1 MSTTAMWLLL
11 AVVVIVIVFASV
23 LYKRTFTVHE
33 LALTG
38 VMAALSLVAY
48 LFFRVPFY
56 GGSSFHLGNTFTA
69 LTALLLDGV
78 SGGLAGAIGL
88 ALADILAGDPGYA
101 VTTFVLKF
109 IIGITCGAVAHKVFK
124 LRELDKHAPGYLAK
138 VIAAAASGLLLNVFT
153 DPFLGY
159 FRNVYIF
166 GQEYTIAKA
175 LTKITGGVTFVNS
188 VASTVCVVLLY
199 LALRPASSVQT
210 CCRRLKRRPTSN
222 QLPSL
227 SDVLIKRKRHL
238 PHGRCLFRLF
248 LFKYEEPERDVRGQF
263 LQCRETGCAV
273 PGRFPVVGRHGE
285 ESFQLPGRHR
295 DAAGDFPLSDG
306 FKARI
311 RHFLHRVFVRLF
323 VEDGLHL
330 EEMLCTRHGVDE
342 PSAGAQDAE
351 KLLLREG
358 REAVEQHIR
367 PACAHRLM
375 ELDAT
380 AYRAEGRAFAARRTA
395 GFAMSKPASSS
406 GRPASSNCFAMHR
419 SYQPSPQPA
428 SSRRS
433 GFPAFG

>member
-109 IIGITCGAVAHKVFK
+109 LIGITCGAVAHKVFK
-124 LRELDKHAPGYLAK
+124 LRDLDRHSSGYLVK
-138 VIAAAASGLLLNVFT
+138 VIVAAGSGLLLNVFT

-166 GQEYTIAKA
+166 GQEYTVAQA
-175 LTKITGGVTFVNS
+175 LTKIAGGVTFVNS

-199 LALRPASSVQT
+199 LALRPALDRAGLLPKG
-210 CCRRLKRRPTSN
+210 RRRTKPF
-222 QLPSL
+222 PCL
-227 SDVLIKRKRHL
+227 STGLYTKPAPGAAHL
-238 PHGRCLFRLF
+238 RSTGAGRLLLF
-248 LFKYEEPERDVRGQF
+248 FKYEEAERDVGGQ
-263 LQCRETGCAV
+263 
-273 PGRFPVVGRHGE
+273 
-285 ESFQLPGRHR
+285 
-295 DAAGDFPLSDG
+295 
-306 FKARI
+306 
-311 RHFLHRVFVRLF
+311 
-323 VEDGLHL
+323 
-330 EEMLCTRHGVDE
+330 
-342 PSAGAQDAE
+342 
-351 KLLLREG
+351 LRQG
-358 REAVEQHIR
+358 GQ
-367 PACAHRLM
+367 
-375 ELDAT
+375 T
-380 AYRAEGRAFAARRTA
+380 GRAVA
-395 GFAMSKPASSS
+395 GVF
-406 GRPASSNCFAMHR
+406 
-419 SYQPSPQPA
+419 Q
-428 SSRRS
+428 
-433 GFPAFG
+433 